1 MGWLRAHSRLGAG
14 LALIALLLQLT
25 LSFGHVH
32 AAPANQVGLAITAP
46 SESPGAPQQ
55 QPGDDHDTHYCAI
68 YAILALLAGA
78 QAAAAPV
85 IATPMA
91 RAAAVASGEA
101 VALGLIARHDSFR
114 SRAPPIS

>member
-1 MGWLRAHSRLGAG
+1 MGWLRAHSQLGTG

-32 AAPANQVGLAITAP
+32 AAHADQVGLAITAP
-46 SESPGAPQQ
+46 SESPDAPQQ
-55 QPGDDHDTHYCAI
+55 QPGDNHDTHYCAI

-85 IATPMA
+85 IAAPMA

-101 VALGLIARHDSFR
+101 VALDLIARHDSFR
-114 SRAPPIS
+114 SRGPPIA